1 MNATTAMNAG
11 RPLPVPTPDTAH
23 FWEGTRLGEL
33 RLQTCRDCSRIYFP
47 PRPFCPGCASRDV
60 KVIRAS
66 GRGSLHSYV
75 ISHLPAPG
83 FGPPY
88 TIAVVKLDEGPKM
101 LTNIVGTP
109 CDPALLHLDDPV
121 EVTFVTMNEQ
131 ITLPLFKLR
140 GGSR

>member
-1 MNATTAMNAG
+1 MNAG
-11 RPLPVPTPDTAH
+11 HPRPGPTPETAH

-33 RLQTCRDCSRIYFP
+33 RLQTCRACGHTYFP
-47 PRPFCPGCASRDV
+47 PRPFCPACASKEV
-60 KVIRAS
+60 EVIRAS

-83 FGPPY
+83 FEPPY

-109 CDPALLHLDDPV
+109 CAPALLRLDDPL
-121 EVTFVTMNEQ
+121 EVTFVTINEQ
-131 ITLPLFKLR
+131 ITLPMFKLSGR
-140 GGSR
+140 AR